1 MEDTKTLLE
10 AKNELKTKL
19 REGKLVTCPCCNQ
32 KAKIYRRKISS
43 NVAYGLIVLAKKY
56 YGEFHLEKTLIELD
70 LLKIVRSDF
79 PKLRYWGLISAMEG
93 TREDGSSRNGYY
105 TITEAG
111 RMFVMN
117 KISMPKYVYIYNNKP
132 LNKSGSSDR
141 VKITD
146 CLGEKYDY
154 SEMMSLTDSI

>member
-1 MEDTKTLLE
+1 MEYSKTLID

-79 PKLRYWGLISAMEG
+79 PKLRYWGLIIALEG
-93 TREDGSSRNGYY
+93 IREDGSSRNGFYS
-105 TITEAG
+105 ITEQG
-111 RMFVMN
+111 RVFIQG
-117 KISMPKYVYIYNNKP
+117 KISLPKYMCIYNNKAF
-132 LNKSGSSDR
+132 KSTGGFVSI
-141 VKITD
+141 KD

-154 SEMMSLTDSI
+154 NETMSLEGS